1 MTRTTL
7 VTSLEAS
14 TGKTAVSLALARL
27 AGERGDSVGYMKP
40 KGTRLESNVG
50 KTLDRDPMLAREL
63 LDLDAE
69 MHDLEPIVYSP
80 TFIEG
85 AVRGRE
91 DPAALRDRVREAFET
106 VAADRDHVVLEGADR
121 YTTGGVVDLA
131 DPDVARL
138 VDAETVVLAD
148 YERPGDLDE
157 VLGAVDALGDTCAGV
172 LFNRVSESAFDALE
186 ADAVPFLEAR
196 DVPVL
201 GALPRDRTLAGVT
214 VSELA
219 EALAAEELTGA
230 DPDEEAI
237 VERFAVGAMSAEA
250 ALGHFRRTRNA
261 AVITGG
267 DRSEIQSAALEA
279 PGVECLVLTGG
290 HRPSGAV
297 LGRAAEAGVPV
308 LLVQGDTLTAVER
321 AESVVRSGRTR
332 DEESVDRVATLLRDH
347 AAVDALFD

>member
-14 TGKTAVSLALARL
+14 TGKTAVALALARI
-27 AGERGDSVGYMKP
+27 ASDRGESVGYMKP

-50 KTLDRDPMLAREL
+50 KTLDRDPMLARAV

-80 TFIEG
+80 TFVEG
-85 AVRGRE
+85 VIRGRE
-91 DPAALRDRVREAFET
+91 DPAALRDRVEEAFESL
-106 VAADRDHVVLEGADR
+106 AADRDRMVLEGADR
-121 YTTGGVVDLA
+121 YTTGGLVDLTDA
-131 DPDVARL
+131 DLARL
-138 VDAETVVLAD
+138 VGAETVLLAD

-157 VLGAVDALGDTCAGV
+157 VLAAVDALGETCVGV
-172 LFNRVSESAFDALE
+172 LFNRVSEGAFDSLE
-186 ADAVPFLEAR
+186 ADAIPFLESR
-196 DVPVL
+196 GVPVL

-214 VSELA
+214 VPELA
-219 EALAAEELTGA
+219 DALGAEELTGVESDA
-230 DPDEEAI
+230 DAL
-237 VERFAVGAMSAEA
+237 VERFAVGAMNAESALE
-250 ALGHFRRTRNA
+250 HFRRTRNA

-308 LLVQGDTLTAVER
+308 LLVQSDTLTAVER

-332 DEESVDRVATLLRDH
+332 DDASVERTRTLLEDHATL
-347 AAVDALFD
+347 DALFD